1 VSIVK
6 WVTNLESIN
15 CISITSCNLF
25 NNFSWGKSVLVHTIV
40 ELDTFKE
47 TSAFTRNKMVA
58 LGQNGFSLWV
68 FCRECTES
76 ASANLFFSIIKE
88 SWLANNSE
96 YFVTHSCGAFKCYFL
111 SSSKC
116 SFLFVIDMLS
126 DWN

>member
-1 VSIVK
+1 MSIVK

-15 CISITSCNLF
+15 CISITSCDLF

-47 TSAFTRNKMVA
+47 TSALTRDKMVT
-58 LGQNGFSLWV
+58 LCQDSFSLGV

-76 ASANLFFSIIKE
+76 ASADLFFSIIKE
-88 SWLANNSE
+88 SWLVNYSE
-96 YFVTHSCGAFKCYFL
+96 YFITHCCSAFKCNFL
-111 SSSKC
+111 STSQC
-116 SFLFVIDMLS
+116 SFLFVSNMLS